1 MAVLVCA
8 RQPDIPWAFVGA
20 LKIAPVRCECYR
32 PWLPAMPVEVR
43 IAWGIAGVMFGK
55 PKLLRV
61 HVRARVDTYAH
72 TARI

>member
-1 MAVLVCA
+1 
-8 RQPDIPWAFVGA
+8 
-20 LKIAPVRCECYR
+20 
-32 PWLPAMPVEVR
+32 MPVEVR

-61 HVRARVDTYAH
+61 RVHARARVDTYAH